1 MPALLAL
8 CASLCWGLADY
19 LGGVASRR
27 HPLVAV
33 IAISQ
38 TAGLAGV
45 AVVVA
50 LRGQGPGHVADLAA
64 AVAAG
69 LAGAVAIACFYRAMT
84 IGSMSVAAPIL
95 ATSVVVPVLVGIAG
109 GDRPGPAGTTGI
121 VAAIA
126 GIVLVSREPDA
137 AGGTNRAAVAFAL
150 TATLALGL
158 QLVGLDRAAEADP
171 VWAVMVSW
179 ATSLSVFLVAALALR
194 PRIPRAAVPSVA
206 AIGVIDTSA
215 NVAFAT
221 AATLG
226 LLSVVAVLSSLYPVV
241 TVGLAHLG
249 QGERLAAGQ
258 WVGVALALAGVILI
272 TA

>member
-8 CASLCWGLADY
+8 CASLCWGVADY

-38 TAGLAGV
+38 TAGLLGV
-45 AVVVA
+45 VVVVA
-50 LRGQGPGHVADLAA
+50 LRGQGPGHVADLTA
-64 AVAAG
+64 AVGAG
-69 LAGAVAIACFYRAMT
+69 LAGAVAIGCFYRAMT
-84 IGSMSVAAPIL
+84 LGSMSVAAPIL
-95 ATSVVVPVLVGIAG
+95 ATSVIVPVLVGIAG
-109 GDRPGPAGTTGI
+109 GDRPGPAGTIGI
-121 VAAIA
+121 IAAIA
-126 GIVLVSREPDA
+126 GIVMVSREPGS
-137 AGGTNRAAVAFAL
+137 AGGTNRVAVAFAL

-171 VWAVMVSW
+171 VWAVMVSRG
-179 ATSLSVFLVAALALR
+179 TSLAVFVVAALVFR
-194 PRIPRAAVPSVA
+194 PRVARSAVPSIAV
-206 AIGVIDTSA
+206 IGLIDTTA

-226 LLSVVAVLSSLYPVV
+226 LLSLVAVLSSLYPVV

-258 WVGVALALAGVILI
+258 WLGVALALTGVVLI

>member
-1 MPALLAL
+1 VPALLAL
-8 CASLCWGLADY
+8 CASLCWGVADY

-38 TAGLAGV
+38 TAGLIGV
-45 AVVVA
+45 VVVVA
-50 LRGQGPGHVADLAA
+50 VRGQGPGHAADLAA

-69 LAGAVAIACFYRAMT
+69 LAGAVAIGCFYRAMT

-95 ATSVVVPVLVGIAG
+95 STSVVVPVLVGIAG
-109 GDRPGPAGTTGI
+109 GDRPGAARTTGI

-126 GIVLVSREPDA
+126 GIVLVSREP
-137 AGGTNRAAVAFAL
+137 GTGTSNRTAVAFAL
-150 TATLALGL
+150 IATLALGL

-171 VWAVMVSW
+171 VWAVMVSR
-179 ATSLSVFLVAALALR
+179 ATSLTVFVVAALVTR
-194 PRIPRAAVPSVA
+194 PVVARAAVPSIAV
-206 AIGVIDTSA
+206 IGMIDTTA

-258 WVGVALALAGVILI
+258 WVGVALALAGVVLI